1 MESTKTVLNHRCKIR
16 NTIYSVGRGESKH
29 RRKGEAMAT
38 MEVDTRWKCLGTD
51 EDIETCDCCGR
62 TGLKRTVIMVEV
74 NRDGEV
80 MTPIDMAPR
89 FGVVC
94 AAKHSGIPATKIRAA
109 AKKADDAR
117 VSAWIKEHGAKFR
130 AMVDAVPTPE
140 ATLLRTIEGTT
151 KDGIEVWGVVVDGE
165 EISVWCHRG
174 RSFESGCSRPVDPSR
189 CPFDAERRTTFLH
202 AWRSR
207 VAGKV
212 TAGLTAPAYAEA
224 AGYVPSS
231 VLHQVRQIAAGTY
244 SLAK

>member
-1 MESTKTVLNHRCKIR
+1 
-16 NTIYSVGRGESKH
+16 
-29 RRKGEAMAT
+29 MAT
-38 MEVDTRWKCLGTD
+38 KMEVDTRWKCLGTD

-117 VSAWIKEHGAKFR
+117 VAAWVKEQGAKFR
-130 AMVDAVPTPE
+130 AMVDAVPVPE
-140 ATLLRTIEGTT
+140 ATLLRTIEDRGSHGT
-151 KDGIEVWGVVVDGE
+151 EVWGVVIDGE
-165 EISVWCHRG
+165 ETAVWCHRG
-174 RSFESGCSRPVDPSR
+174 RSFDSGVSRPVDPSR
-189 CPFDAERRTTFLH
+189 CAFDSERRTTFIH

-212 TAGLTAPAYAEA
+212 TQGLAAPAYAEP
-224 AGYVPSS
+224 AGYVTSS
-231 VLHQVRQIAAGTY
+231 VVHQVRQIAAGTWT
-244 SLAK
+244 LAK